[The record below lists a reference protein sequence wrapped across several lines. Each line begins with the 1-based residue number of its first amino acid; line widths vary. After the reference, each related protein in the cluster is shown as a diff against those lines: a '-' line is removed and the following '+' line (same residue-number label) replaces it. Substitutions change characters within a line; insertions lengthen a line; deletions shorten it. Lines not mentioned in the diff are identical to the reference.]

1 MSAYIC
7 LHKIRCH
14 TRNPVLQLGRWM
26 LLVLGILIVL
36 PFVVLD
42 VFIFGNQTAES
53 HVTPVFYMGVPFGS
67 QYVFHDTVENCF
79 FIFFFFNFICL
90 DVWGLSSFIAVC
102 ELSILGTRASV
113 VAACGA

>member
-1 MSAYIC
+1 MA
-7 LHKIRCH
+7 
-14 TRNPVLQLGRWM
+14 

-53 HVTPVFYMGVPFGS
+53 HVIPVFCMGVPFGS

-79 FIFFFFNFICL
+79 FFLNFMYL
-90 DVWGLSSFIAVC
+90 DVLGLSSSVVAC
-102 ELSILGTRASV
+102 ELSSCSTRASV
-113 VAACGA
+113 LTACGA

>member
-1 MSAYIC
+1 MA
-7 LHKIRCH
+7 
-14 TRNPVLQLGRWM
+14 

-53 HVTPVFYMGVPFGS
+53 HVTPVFCMGVPFGS

-79 FIFFFFNFICL
+79 FFFFNFMYL
-90 DVWGLSSFIAVC
+90 DVLGLSSSIAAC
-102 ELSILGTRASV
+102 ELSSCGTRASV
-113 VAACGA
+113 VAAYGA